1 MNMAEKIRYPQIP
14 TTVWWGVRSILQKT
28 PGVTVDERLLGVQL
42 GVQETAARQYIAE
55 LKAVGILNEENKA
68 TPLALKWRL
77 DDTYTDAVAELIEMN
92 YPEGLRHIAPPGD
105 SDRQKIVNWFLRE
118 GLGQG
123 SAGNRAATYLM
134 IGSKEPNEAPSRG
147 GSGRTG
153 RIEIAKDLAS
163 EKTTAKAGPRTAKS
177 ARKDGERGS
186 SHERGPRPALGTD
199 IMPLNI
205 NIQIHISADAGSEQI
220 ESIFSAMRRY
230 LYDAQNS

>member
-1 MNMAEKIRYPQIP
+1 MAEKIRYPQIP

-55 LKAVGILNEENKA
+55 LKVVGILNEENKA
-68 TPLALKWRL
+68 TALALKWRV
-77 DDTYTDAVAELIEMN
+77 DDTYTDAVAELLEMN

-134 IGSKEPNEAPSRG
+134 ISSKEPNEAPSRG

-153 RIEIAKDLAS
+153 RIEIQKDLAS
-163 EKTTAKAGPRTAKS
+163 EERTAKAGLRTAKS
-177 ARKDGERGS
+177 ARKDSERGS
-186 SHERGPRPALGTD
+186 SHERGRQPALATD